1 MAHQS
6 GGRCVACFDLS
17 LFAKIA
23 ITLLENV
30 QKNLSISFIGLVSGR
45 NVFFLSIQHNF
56 RLAGN

>member
-1 MAHQS
+1 MAYQS
-6 GGRCVACFDLS
+6 GGRCVAYFDLS

-30 QKNLSISFIGLVSGR
+30 QKNLSVSFIGLVSGR
-45 NVFFLSIQHNF
+45 NVFFLSTQLNF

>member
-45 NVFFLSIQHNF
+45 NVFFKYS
-56 RLAGN
+56 A

>member
-17 LFAKIA
+17 ISA

-30 QKNLSISFIGLVSGR
+30 QKNLSISCIGLVSGR
-45 NVFFLSIQHNF
+45 NVSFLSIQLNF
-56 RLAGN
+56 PLAGN